1 MKKDQTTNML
11 KLTRYLFFLN
21 AAVWLAFGIA
31 SLLLRAL
38 DGGSLVR
45 WVITV
50 MMVANAAVMFW
61 FGVKIIT
68 GQNRVFFLAILYMAL
83 NVALSL
89 ADQFGWIDALILFLN
104 LCLLGL
110 LFLTRH
116 RMNQNDRVSSREL

>member
-89 ADQFGWIDALILFLN
+89 TDQFGWIDALILFLN

>member
-68 GQNRVFFLAILYMAL
+68 GQNRVFFLAILYIAL

-89 ADQFGWIDALILFLN
+89 TDQFGWIDALILFLN